1 VLSKLLNRNSTI
13 YKTGRRDLIISGR
26 ILQFVIFLLSFVI
39 TIFVMQAALKG
50 RKMPSIRH
58 LAAID
63 AIKEAVG
70 RAAETGQPVVFNNGW
85 GGILSAEF
93 SIQTLAGVDVLS
105 HVAKETAKMNTRLL
119 IPLYQGATL
128 PLVTDTVHGAYLSA
142 GFPERFQTNADIRY
156 ISDEQWPW
164 ISAVMGMLRR
174 EKPAANILMG
184 FFWGETLLQTESG
197 FLSGAIQIGG
207 TAQMDAICYFAAT
220 CDYFLIGEELYAA
233 GAYVSGD
240 PLQRSS
246 IFSEDIVKSIVLAML
261 VVGVVLMAAGS
272 NILVNLLKS

>member
-1 VLSKLLNRNSTI
+1 MLATLRELILLV
-13 YKTGRRDLIISGR
+13 SGR
-26 ILQFVIFLLSFVI
+26 IFQFVLLILSLVI
-39 TIFVMQAALKG
+39 TISVMQAALRG
-50 RKMPSIRH
+50 RKMPSIRR
-58 LAAID
+58 LAALD

-70 RAAETGQPVVFNNGW
+70 RATETGRPVVFNNGW

-93 SIQTLAGVDVLS
+93 SIQTLAGVDMLS
-105 HVAKETAKMNTRLL
+105 YVAKETANMNTKLL

-128 PLVTDTVHGAYLSA
+128 PLVTDTVYQSYLTA
-142 GFPERFQTNADIRY
+142 GHADRFQTNVDIRY

-164 ISAVMGMLRR
+164 ISAVMGILRR

-197 FLSGAIQIGG
+197 FLSGALQIGG
-207 TAQMDAICYFAAT
+207 TAQMDAVPYFAAT

-240 PLQRSS
+240 PVQMAS
-246 IFSEDIVKSIVLAML
+246 ILSEDIIKVIVLAL
-261 VVGVVLMAAGS
+261 LITGVVLMAAGS
-272 NILVNLLKS
+272 DVVAKLLGS